1 MMNELARYEFNI
13 LVALIH
19 MQNSCWLQKM
29 IRKIQFICLL
39 LIHHTADSL
48 NPIFII
54 FHDENKDDIENNGQA
69 PTD

>member
-1 MMNELARYEFNI
+1 MMNELARYEFTCK
-13 LVALIH
+13 IH
-19 MQNSCWLQKM
+19 VDCKKM
-29 IRKIQFICLL
+29 ILKIQFICLL

-54 FHDENKDDIENNGQA
+54 SHDENKDDIENNGQA